1 MGLTRSVGVSVRTC
15 SGGKV
20 ARIERSSQK
29 EEWESSVIEK
39 GMGCI
44 LSGWTE
50 YEERGDDVHL
60 NVKLCNANTP
70 RNYSFICTSPLT
82 MMLM

>member
-1 MGLTRSVGVSVRTC
+1 MSVRTC
-15 SGGKV
+15 SGEKV
-20 ARIERSSQK
+20 VRIERWSQK
-29 EEWESSVIEK
+29 EEWEKNVIEK
-39 GMGCI
+39 GMGCS

-50 YEERGDDVHL
+50 NEEGVDDVQL
-60 NVKLCNANTP
+60 NVKLCHTNTP